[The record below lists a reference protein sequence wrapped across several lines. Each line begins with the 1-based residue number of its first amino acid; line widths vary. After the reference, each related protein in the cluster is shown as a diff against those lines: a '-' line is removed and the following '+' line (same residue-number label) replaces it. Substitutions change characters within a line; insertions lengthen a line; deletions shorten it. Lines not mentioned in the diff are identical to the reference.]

1 MPQLINTVQY
11 SRTRHTDW
19 GSWFDDQTSF
29 RLGNCLAIP
38 VPATALIK
46 PYQSLFPNLFHWCR
60 AASES
65 FPPMSSCIRI
75 FSTDVEPYQNL
86 FQVPLQF
93 TPTLSPGQHAACKT
107 HSTHFCNFWAPEV
120 PTFLWKGLCSWSGA
134 LIRKF
139 IGTCK
144 LRYFLKAVCTKWS
157 LNGDPSRISAVGT
170 IREQVDI
177 FVIGSNRVQ
186 GEEWHSVREK
196 DDDNVHKLHVQLGWG
211 VVRFWVENKSG
222 EKF

>member
-1 MPQLINTVQY
+1 
-11 SRTRHTDW
+11 
-19 GSWFDDQTSF
+19 
-29 RLGNCLAIP
+29 
-38 VPATALIK
+38 
-46 PYQSLFPNLFHWCR
+46 
-60 AASES
+60 
-65 FPPMSSCIRI
+65 MSSCIRVFSAI
-75 FSTDVEPYQNL
+75 FSTDVKPYQNL

-157 LNGDPSRISAVGT
+157 LNRDPSRISAVGT

-196 DDDNVHKLHVQLGWG
+196 DDDMYTSCMLSLAEGWWGFELKIKVGKSPKKGFKKSAQTKKYTSCVPSLAGGWWERKTRRTCLGNLGSLLDYLTFNALHPF
-211 VVRFWVENKSG
+211 RFSYIWCIW
-222 EKF
+222 